1 MTVRVARIEYDGGVA
16 CERCVVADSFWL
28 RFRGLMGRADLP
40 AGEGMLFVA
49 TGSIQMTFMRFPIDA
64 LFLDRELAVMG
75 VAENVRPWR
84 FAGRKGAKH
93 VLELSAGEAGRR
105 GLKAGMQLRLIEP
118 ATAPVAPAAG
128 AAEPPQASR
137 INVLLGASDRRF
149 LRVASF
155 LLGRNGFSVASA
167 SRFPDFMRAIER
179 SEPDVVV
186 LDASPPAR
194 WTTRAAVQLQGAP
207 AEVHVLL
214 LTDEPTSGIP
224 HMLPKWGS
232 FDRLTDEIRRV
243 HGRDLTDAL
252 PA

>member
-1 MTVRVARIEYDGGVA
+1 MTVRVARIDYDGGVA

-28 RFRGLMGRADLP
+28 RFRGLMGRAEIE
-40 AGEGMLFVA
+40 AGEGMLFVG

-64 LFLDRELAVMG
+64 VFLDRELAVLG

-84 FAGRKGAKH
+84 FAGRRGAKH
-93 VLELSAGEAGRR
+93 VLELRAGEARR
-105 GLKAGMQLRLIEP
+105 RRLKAGTRLRLIEP
-118 ATAPVAPAAG
+118 ATAPAPTVPAVPAAH
-128 AAEPPQASR
+128 ASS
-137 INVLLGASDRRF
+137 IHVLLGASDRRF

-167 SRFPDFMRAIER
+167 TRFADFMRAIER

-194 WTTRAAVQLQGAP
+194 WTTRAAVALQGAP
-207 AEVHVLL
+207 AEVQVLL

-224 HMLPKWGS
+224 HVLPKWGS